1 MHNPDFLFT
10 RKDPTGRDLL
20 ARNFP
25 IWVLVFFF
33 VLLGTSACSNES
45 PSAESRSELQGNQGL
60 GLGVIVAVGDSLT
73 AGYGVDETEAYPALL
88 EKRLLLDG
96 FFFKVINAGVS
107 GETSSGTLSR
117 IEWVIRS
124 LKPDFIIL
132 ETGANDGLRGVDPQV
147 LEKNL
152 DGIVTTIKTHGIGI
166 LLAGMK
172 IPPNLGPVYTARFA
186 KVYPKI
192 AKKHHIP
199 LIPFFLESVAGDAR
213 YNLSDRMH
221 PNPEGY
227 RRILDYIYPYVLE
240 VIKSEKG

>member
-1 MHNPDFLFT
+1 MHNPIFFFT
-10 RKDPTGRDLL
+10 KKGPVARDLG
-20 ARNFP
+20 ARNFL
-25 IWVLVFFF
+25 IWVMVFLF
-33 VLLGTSACSNES
+33 VLLGMSACSNES
-45 PSAESRSELQGNQGL
+45 PSAESRSELQGNQGVSM
-60 GLGVIVAVGDSLT
+60 GTIVAVGDSLT

-124 LKPDFIIL
+124 LKPDIVIL

-152 DGIVTTIKTHGIGI
+152 DEIITTIKTSGIGI

-172 IPPNLGPVYTARFA
+172 MPPNLGPVHTARFA
-186 KVYPKI
+186 KIYPKI
-192 AKKHHIP
+192 AKKHNIL

-227 RRILDYIYPYVLE
+227 RRILDVIYPYVLE
-240 VIKSEKG
+240 IIKGEKG